1 MTDTITAELS
11 EILLVED
18 SPSDAALTRKALAR
32 GRVVNRLH
40 HVRDGVEC
48 MQFLRRE
55 GQFGAAPRP
64 DLILLDLNMPRKDGR
79 EVLREVK
86 ADEDLARIPV
96 VVLTTSGEEA
106 DIIAAYDAHTNAY
119 IVKPVDLK
127 KFFDVVTQIDQFW
140 FQIVKLPAR

>member
-1 MTDTITAELS
+1 MADSGVVELS

-32 GRVVNRLH
+32 GRLVNRLH

-55 GQFGAAPRP
+55 GPYGKAPRP
-64 DLILLDLNMPRKDGR
+64 DLILLDLNMPRMDGR
-79 EVLREVK
+79 EVLKAVK
-86 ADEDLARIPV
+86 ANEDLARIPI

-106 DIIAAYDAHTNAY
+106 DVLAAYDAHTNAY